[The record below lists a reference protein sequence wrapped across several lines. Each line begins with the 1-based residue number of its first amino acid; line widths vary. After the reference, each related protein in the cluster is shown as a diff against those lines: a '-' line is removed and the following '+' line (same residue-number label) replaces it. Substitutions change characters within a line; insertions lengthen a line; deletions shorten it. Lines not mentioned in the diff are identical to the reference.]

1 MNQGKIAA
9 RVARYGL
16 AMLLLSCGGQ
26 QQHPLDVCNC
36 TPSAP
41 DSEDFRH
48 NQKHVPLPNGTAQNI
63 TVATMLT
70 WPQTP
75 VPAANAPRSGRE
87 LQLFHIGSAFVQRT
101 FEVLSDCDIHLEI
114 SDVADKSAS
123 RAIVEI
129 PSDGEYCQTRQN
141 FQAQLAAHNVT
152 IGTDQNLGEVD
163 PALPIDVTGLAFEDE
178 PHSTRGSALVKTIW
192 ELHPAK
198 VTLTQ

>member
-1 MNQGKIAA
+1 MRHKKVVA
-9 RVARYGL
+9 RVARYGIV
-16 AMLLLSCGGQ
+16 MLLLSCGGH
-26 QQHPLDVCNC
+26 QHPLDLCNC

-48 NQKHVPLPNGTAQNI
+48 DQKHVPLPNGTAQDI
-63 TVATMLT
+63 TVATMLS

-87 LQLFHIGSAFVQRT
+87 LQLFRIGSAFVQRT
-101 FEVLSDCDIHLEI
+101 FEVLSDCDVHLEI
-114 SDVADKSAS
+114 SDVADKNAP
-123 RAIVEI
+123 RAIAEI
-129 PSDGEYCQTRQN
+129 PSDAEYCQTRQN

-152 IGTDQNLGEVD
+152 IGTDQTLGEID
-163 PALPIDVTGLAFEDE
+163 PPLPIDITGLAFEDE

>member
-1 MNQGKIAA
+1 
-9 RVARYGL
+9 
-16 AMLLLSCGGQ
+16 MLLLSCGGHQ
-26 QQHPLDVCNC
+26 KPLDVCNC

-48 NQKHVPLPNGTAQNI
+48 NQKHVPLPDGTAQNI

-75 VPAANAPRSGRE
+75 VPTADAPRSGRE

-114 SDVADKSAS
+114 SDVADKGAP
-123 RAIVEI
+123 RAIAEI

-141 FQAQLAAHNVT
+141 FQAQLAAHNFI
-152 IGTDQNLGEVD
+152 IGTNQDQGEID
-163 PALPIDVTGLAFEDE
+163 PALPIDITGLAFEDE
-178 PHSTRGSALVKTIW
+178 PHPTRGSALVKTIW
-192 ELHPAK
+192 ELHPARA
-198 VTLTQ
+198 TLTQ